1 MLNWENIFA
10 TRSSRMRASEI
21 RELLKLLERPDII
34 SFAGG
39 IPDPALFPDAEFKQ
53 AYADIFSGPTVNAAL
68 QYSVSEGYKP
78 LREWLV
84 GQMAALGIPCEL
96 ENVFIVSGSQQGLD
110 YLGKLFLSPKDTAL
124 VTAPTY
130 LGALQAFNA
139 YEPTY
144 DQLTPNGNRTP
155 ESYRAAAS
163 QAGGR
168 VKFADFANPT
178 GETVDL
184 AGREKLLDLAE
195 ELDIAVIEDAAY
207 QSLRYDGEPVAPILA
222 LEIAR
227 KGNINDTRTIYC
239 GSFSKTLAPGLRVGF
254 VVANAPVIRKLVLMK
269 QAADLHS
276 STINQIAI
284 HQVAERGFEAQVAK
298 VRKTYSHRR
307 DCMLAALAKYMPEG
321 TSWTK
326 PQGGMFVWVT
336 LPKGMD
342 GAKLLDAVARLD
354 GEADGAALLAKS
366 LETVKVAFVPGKAFF
381 ADGSGANTLRLSF
394 SCANDEMIEEGISRL
409 GKLIAS
415 EIGAMAA

>member
-84 GQMAALGIPCEL
+84 GQMGALGIPCEL

-155 ESYRAAAS
+155 DSYRAAAS

-168 VKFADFANPT
+168 VKFAYLSADFANPT

-184 AGREKLLDLAE
+184 AGRKKLLDLAE

-207 QSLRYDGEPVAPILA
+207 QSLRYDGDPVAPILA

-227 KGNINDTRTIYC
+227 KGSINDTRTIYC

-254 VVANAPVIRKLVLMK
+254 IVANAPVIRKLVLMK

-284 HQVAERGFEAQVAK
+284 HQVAERGFDAQVAK

-307 DCMLAALAKYMPEG
+307 DCMLAALAKYMPDG

-326 PQGGMFVWVT
+326 PQGGMFVWIT

-342 GAKLLDAVARLD
+342 GAKLLAR
-354 GEADGAALLAKS
+354 S
-366 LETVKVAFVPGKAFF
+366 LETAKVAFVPGQAFF
-381 ADGSGANTLRLSF
+381 ADGSGANTFRVSF

-409 GKLIAS
+409 GKLIAD

>member
-84 GQMAALGIPCEL
+84 GQMGALGIPCEL

-155 ESYRAAAS
+155 DSYRAAAS

-168 VKFADFANPT
+168 VKFAYLSADFANPT

-184 AGREKLLDLAE
+184 ASREKLLDLAE

-342 GAKLLDAVARLD
+342 GAKLLAR
-354 GEADGAALLAKS
+354 S
-366 LETVKVAFVPGKAFF
+366 LETAKVAFVPGQAFF
-381 ADGSGANTLRLSF
+381 ADGSGANTFRVSF

-409 GKLIAS
+409 GKLIS
-415 EIGAMAA
+415 GEIGAIAA